1 MTTNPTDFPIA
12 NPRKFY
18 IDGEWVNPSTSHTID
33 VIDAATEERYYT
45 VAEAE
50 AADVSRAVDAA
61 RRAFDEGPWP
71 HMQPKRRAEY
81 LRAFAK
87 AMSKRFGDVAQ
98 FWPRETGILASIVPA
113 VMEEVPAA
121 FNYYADLAETFPF
134 EQEARTSSGE
144 GFGMIVAEPVGV
156 VGAIIP
162 WNTPMHLAAWKL
174 APALLAGCTVIVK
187 ASPEAPGAAY
197 VIAEIVDQIGLPP
210 GVVNV
215 ITADRVASEALVT
228 DHRVDKI
235 TFTGSTGVGKRIAGI
250 MAERVGR
257 YTLELGGKSA
267 AIILDDMDIGE
278 AADSLTSGAC
288 FVSGQICASLT
299 RIIVPRHRH
308 DAMLE
313 AMADRYSRIK
323 VGNPFDSSVQM
334 GPLASSRQRER
345 VESYVQ
351 LGKAEGA
358 TLGFGGNRPKG
369 LNRGWFVEPTVFG
382 NVDNSSRIAQE
393 EIFGPVTS
401 IIAASDEEDAIRIA
415 NDSVFGLNASI
426 FTHDVDRARALSR
439 RLKAGTV
446 GQNGNRADFGIGFGG
461 FKQSGIGRE
470 GGIAGLLPYLE
481 NKTVVLDSRPSLGAV
496 DDQSGAEA

>member
-1 MTTNPTDFPIA
+1 MITSAADLPISH
-12 NPRKFY
+12 PQKFY
-18 IDGEWVNPSTSHTID
+18 IDGKWVDPSTSHTID
-33 VIDAATEERYYT
+33 VIDAATEELYFT
-45 VAEAE
+45 VAEAKT
-50 AADVSRAVDAA
+50 ADVARAVEAA
-61 RRAFDEGPWP
+61 RRAFDNGPWP
-71 HMQPKRRAEY
+71 RMSPKQRAEY
-81 LRAFAK
+81 LRAFAQ
-87 AMSKRFGDVAQ
+87 AMSKRFDDLTQ
-98 FWPRETGILASIVPA
+98 IWPRETGIIASIVPT

-121 FNYYADLAETFPF
+121 FNYYADLADTYPF
-134 EQEARTSSGE
+134 EQEARTSSGR
-144 GFGMIVAEPVGV
+144 GFGMLVAEPVGV

-174 APALLAGCTVIVK
+174 APALLAGCTVIIK

-210 GVVNV
+210 GVVNMV
-215 ITADRVASEALVT
+215 TADREASEALVT

-267 AIILDDMDIGE
+267 AIILDDMDIDE

-299 RIIVPRHRH
+299 RVIVSRHRH

-313 AMADRYSRIK
+313 ALSDRYSRVK

-334 GPLASSRQRER
+334 GPLASSRQLER
-345 VESYVQ
+345 VASYVQ
-351 LGKAEGA
+351 LGKVEGA
-358 TLGFGGNRPKG
+358 TLGFGGNRPYG
-369 LNRGWFVEPTVFG
+369 LNRGWFIEPTVFG
-382 NVDNSSRIAQE
+382 NVDNSSRLAQE

-401 IIAASDEEDAIRIA
+401 VIAAVNEEDAVRIA
-415 NDSVFGLNASI
+415 NDSIFGLNASV
-426 FTHDVDRARALSR
+426 FTHDADRARALSR
-439 RLKAGTV
+439 RLRAGTV

-461 FKQSGIGRE
+461 YKQSGIGRE
-470 GGIAGLLPYLE
+470 GGVAGLLPYLE
-481 NKTVVLDSRPSLGAV
+481 NKTVVLDSRPTADQREVGA
-496 DDQSGAEA
+496 

>member
-1 MTTNPTDFPIA
+1 MITSAADLPISH
-12 NPRKFY
+12 PQKFY
-18 IDGEWVNPSTSHTID
+18 IDGKWVDPSTSHTID
-33 VIDAATEERYYT
+33 VIDAATEELYFT
-45 VAEAE
+45 VAEAKT
-50 AADVSRAVDAA
+50 ADVARAVEAA
-61 RRAFDEGPWP
+61 RRAFDNGPWP
-71 HMQPKRRAEY
+71 RMSPKQRAEY
-81 LRAFAK
+81 LRAFAQ
-87 AMSKRFGDVAQ
+87 AMSKRFDDLTQ
-98 FWPRETGILASIVPA
+98 IWPRETGIIASIVPA
-113 VMEEVPAA
+113 AMEEVPAA
-121 FNYYADLAETFPF
+121 FNYYADLADTYPF
-134 EQEARTSSGE
+134 EQEARTSSGR
-144 GFGMIVAEPVGV
+144 GFGMLVAEPVGV

-174 APALLAGCTVIVK
+174 APALLAGCTVIIK

-210 GVVNV
+210 GVVNIV
-215 ITADRVASEALVT
+215 TADREASEALVT

-267 AIILDDMDIGE
+267 AIILDDMDIDE

-299 RIIVPRHRH
+299 RVIVSRHRH

-313 AMADRYSRIK
+313 ALSDRYSRVK

-334 GPLASSRQRER
+334 GPLASSRQLER
-345 VESYVQ
+345 VASYVQ
-351 LGKAEGA
+351 LGKVEGA
-358 TLGFGGNRPKG
+358 TLGFGGNRPYG
-369 LNRGWFVEPTVFG
+369 LNRGWFIEPTVFG
-382 NVDNSSRIAQE
+382 NVDNSSRLAQE

-401 IIAASDEEDAIRIA
+401 VIAAVDEEDAVRIA
-415 NDSVFGLNASI
+415 NDSIFGLNASV

-439 RLKAGTV
+439 RLRAGTV

-461 FKQSGIGRE
+461 YKQSGIGRE
-470 GGIAGLLPYLE
+470 GGVAGLLPYLE
-481 NKTVVLDSRPSLGAV
+481 NKTVVLDSRPTADQREVGA
-496 DDQSGAEA
+496 